1 MTVLTDAWFAPRSL
15 TCYEVKA
22 RPMTAWTFIE
32 LRDDAGLTGLAE
44 ITYGQGQDGV
54 VSMLARLA
62 GRLRGERLS
71 SDADVLSKL
80 GFRPADVAKDIVLA
94 TAVSGIR
101 SALADALARRA
112 AVTLADF
119 LSLGEARS
127 SPAVPGA
134 VHGAEDGASRLIS
147 GRADTGLLAGPLR
160 TSGIVQGRPQRCV
173 ELYANINRALLP
185 RFPEKVLMPPEPSD
199 RSPDGFAAI
208 ARKAV
213 EAGFKTVKCA
223 PFDECRAP
231 FKTPGLPAETEAGL
245 ERVQAAKAAIGPERK
260 LYVDCHSRFDL
271 ASALALEPEL
281 RAAGAAWYEEPLDPL
296 VDGDNLRR
304 VHEKAQLPMAGGE
317 HGYGL
322 DTFARLIKDGVVD
335 IVMPDV
341 KHCGGAAEAYR
352 IGIEME
358 RDKAMDLST
367 GSGWL
372 RIASGCVSMHCP
384 SGPVSLLTSAHV
396 THAFSQ
402 ALNWGGGG
410 LLPLEH
416 AVYEADWRKDVLGP
430 VERVE
435 SGALALPD
443 GPGLGAGL
451 DYSTVLAHGRRWEP

>member
-1 MTVLTDAWFAPRSL
+1 MIPLTDAWFAPRSL

-32 LRDDAGLTGLAE
+32 LRDEAGLTGLAE
-44 ITYGQGQDGV
+44 ITYGQGQDKV
-54 VSMLARLA
+54 VSTLARLA
-62 GRLRGERLS
+62 GRLRGERLR

-80 GFRPADVAKDIVLA
+80 GLRPADVAKDIVLA

-101 SALADALARRA
+101 SALADALSRRA
-112 AVTLADF
+112 ELSLADF

-127 SPAVPGA
+127 WPAGA
-134 VHGAEDGASRLIS
+134 GAAQAVADVAPRLIQV
-147 GRADTGLLAGPLR
+147 RADTWLAAPSQAASPATAR
-160 TSGIVQGRPQRCV
+160 RV
-173 ELYANINRALLP
+173 EIYANINRSLLP
-185 RFPEKVLMPPEPSD
+185 RFPEKTGMPPEPSD
-199 RSPDGFAAI
+199 RSPDGFAAV
-208 ARKAV
+208 AKRAAD
-213 EAGFKTVKCA
+213 AGFKTVKCA

-231 FKTPGLPAETEAGL
+231 FKSLGRPAEAETGL
-245 ERVQAAKAAIGPERK
+245 ERVQAAKAAIGPERR

-296 VDGDNLRR
+296 TDPDNMRR
-304 VHEKAQLPMAGGE
+304 VHEKARLPIAGGE

-322 DTFARLIKDGVVD
+322 DTFARLLRDGVVD

-352 IGIEME
+352 TGVEME
-358 RDKAMDLST
+358 RDRAMDLST

-384 SGPVSLLTSAHV
+384 SGPVSLLASAHV

-402 ALNWGGGG
+402 VVNWGGGG
-410 LLPLEH
+410 PLPLEH
-416 AVYEADWRKDVLGP
+416 AVYEVDWRRDLLGP
-430 VERVE
+430 AERVE
-435 SGALALPD
+435 GGALVLPG

-451 DYSTVLAHGRRWEP
+451 DHSTVLAHGRKWEP

>member
-22 RPMTAWTFIE
+22 RPMTTWTFIE
-32 LRDDAGLTGLAE
+32 LRDDAGLAGLAE
-44 ITYGQGQDGV
+44 ITYGQGQDRV
-54 VSMLARLA
+54 ISMLGRLA
-62 GRLRGERLS
+62 GRLRGERLR
-71 SDADVLSKL
+71 SDSDVMSRLGLS
-80 GFRPADVAKDIVLA
+80 PADVAKDIVLA

-112 AVTLADF
+112 ALPLSDF

-127 SPAVPGA
+127 TPAGA
-134 VHGAEDGASRLIS
+134 G
-147 GRADTGLLAGPLR
+147 GLLAAPAHPAPPSAAPR
-160 TSGIVQGRPQRCV
+160 V
-173 ELYANINRALLP
+173 ELYANINRSLLP
-185 RFPEKVLMPPEPSD
+185 EFPEKILMPPEPSD
-199 RSPDGFAAI
+199 RSARGFAAM
-208 ARKAV
+208 AKRAMD
-213 EAGFKTVKCA
+213 AGFKTIKCA

-231 FKTPGLPAETEAGL
+231 FRAAGVPREAEKGL

-296 VDGDNLRR
+296 ADPDNMRR
-304 VHEKAQLPMAGGE
+304 VHEKAHLPIAGGE
-317 HGYGL
+317 HGFGL
-322 DTFARLIKDGVVD
+322 DTFARLLGDGVVD

-352 IGIEME
+352 TGVEME
-358 RDKAMDLST
+358 RNRAMELST

-402 ALNWGGGG
+402 AMNWGGGG
-410 LLPLEH
+410 PLPLEH
-416 AVYEADWRKDVLGP
+416 AVYEVAWRRDVLGP
-430 VERVE
+430 AERIEGGSLV
-435 SGALALPD
+435 LPG
-443 GPGLGAGL
+443 GPGLGASL
-451 DYSTVLAHGRRWEP
+451 DYSAVLAHGRRWEP